1 MVTYEVSALVRPDLV
16 ATYETYMR
24 RHIVEL
30 LATGRFMRATFA
42 RATGHRYRIRYEAAD
57 RQSVD
62 RYIAEDAPGLRA
74 DFAEH
79 FPKGVEVSR
88 EIWETIGEWS
98 A

>member
-1 MVTYEVSALVRPDLV
+1 MVTYEVTALVRADLV
-16 ATYETYMR
+16 GAYESYMR
-24 RHIVEL
+24 RHIVDL
-30 LATGRFMRATFA
+30 LATGRFLRATFA
-42 RATGHRYRIRYEAAD
+42 RASEHRYRIRYEASD

-62 RYIAEDAPGLRA
+62 RYIAEDAPRLRA
-74 DFAEH
+74 DFGEH

>member
-1 MVTYEVSALVRPDLV
+1 MVTYEVTALVRADLV

-24 RHIVEL
+24 RHIIEL
-30 LATGRFMRATFA
+30 LATGRFVRATFA
-42 RATGHRYRIRYEAAD
+42 RATGHRYRIRYEADD

-62 RYIAEDAPGLRA
+62 RYIANDAPRLRA

-79 FPKGVEVSR
+79 FPQGIEVSR

-98 A
+98 G

>member
-1 MVTYEVSALVRPDLV
+1 MVTYEVTALVRPDLV
-16 ATYETYMR
+16 AAYETYMR

-30 LATGRFMRATFA
+30 LATGRFVRATLA
-42 RATGHRYRIRYEAAD
+42 RVTEHRYRIRYEASD
-57 RQSVD
+57 QQSVD
-62 RYIAEDAPGLRA
+62 RYIAEDAPRLRA
-74 DFAEH
+74 DFGEH